1 MKEFLKGL
9 RLWLAIGVLPT
20 AASFAQS
27 GWYQQAPY
35 PTGNWLFAVATPD
48 SSTIVAVGERG
59 IIVRSTDGGETWTR
73 QDSGTSNH
81 LNGVSFVNASIGTA
95 TGGLGTILRTVDGGE
110 TWTTQPS
117 GTSLNLGGVSFV
129 DERTGTVVGARGT
142 ILRTIDGGE

>member
-1 MKEFLKGL
+1 MQKVTQLSSQAHWHGSHAMRLFYGVGRTRVYGSAAGEGRMKEFLKGL

-81 LNGVSFVNASIGTA
+81 LNGVSFVDADTGIAVGTQ
-95 TGGLGTILRTVDGGE
+95 G
-110 TWTTQPS
+110 
-117 GTSLNLGGVSFV
+117 
-129 DERTGTVVGARGT
+129 
-142 ILRTIDGGE
+142 